1 MIMINYN
8 SIIRLIYTSDQVHWP
23 ISQSGPSQP
32 SRHWHTKLPRVFW
45 QEAPF
50 LQRNMGHSLTSSLQV
65 GPVHPGGQ
73 RQINEPSVLIQVPLF
88 IHGFNRH
95 SFTSV
100 WEYKNISIHSITRIP
115 ILTLPVKL
123 HKHTPIFITK
133 YRYINV
139 LDCHYY
145 LLYHILS
152 TQSLYRPIRQPWPV
166 HPAGQLQVKFP
177 ARLIHWPPCSQTL
190 YARAHSFTSTIEN
203 NK

>member
-100 WEYKNISIHSITRIP
+100 WEYKTISIHSITRIP
-115 ILTLPVKL
+115 ILTLPLEL
-123 HKHTPIFITK
+123 HKHTPIFHYKVQVHKCTWLSLLLIVPYTVYPIPVQTYTTAMAGPSRWTITGEVSGQ
-133 YRYINV
+133 INTLTPV
-139 LDCHYY
+139 LTDAVCQGT
-145 LLYHILS
+145 LVHI
-152 TQSLYRPIRQPWPV
+152 YNR
-166 HPAGQLQVKFP
+166 
-177 ARLIHWPPCSQTL
+177 
-190 YARAHSFTSTIEN
+190 E
-203 NK
+203 